1 MSLLH
6 VLFWAITVGGLEE
19 ESVPCC
25 AHKAEAET
33 QKGSADCFLAF
44 FETRRTTL
52 LSASSQIP

>member
-6 VLFWAITVGGLEE
+6 VLFWAITV
-19 ESVPCC
+19 